1 MKPTTQRLGLSRLGR
16 RLAGRAQ
23 QDGMLDPYRAR
34 QKLKEPAGCR
44 QCGAVYHN
52 GRWQWT
58 TELVPPKEDVC
69 PACRRIEDGLPA
81 GILTLHGDFARRHEN
96 EILNLARH
104 EETAEKAEHP
114 LNRIANI
121 ERTDTGLVIATTD
134 TRLPRRIGEAIKR
147 AYRGTLDMHFD
158 DAAYFVRADWRAP
171 S

>member
-1 MKPTTQRLGLSRLGR
+1 MTRIGRGKSSKSRQA
-16 RLAGRAQ
+16 AGNAA
-23 QDGMLDPYRAR
+23 PSI
-34 QKLKEPAGCR
+34 
-44 QCGAVYHN
+44 
-52 GRWQWT
+52 
-58 TELVPPKEDVC
+58 
-69 PACRRIEDGLPA
+69 RRIEDGLPA
-81 GILTLHGDFARRHEN
+81 GILTLQGDFARRHEN